1 MKKIVASVLC
11 GVMAVSMLA
20 GCGKKNADVV
30 SAAPEAS
37 VETSVEVTESVEQA
51 SSEDTQSTEE
61 ATENDAKDDFQSKY
75 DVSVIARTANVSE
88 DVLMIDFTFTN
99 NSDEEMS
106 LYRLY
111 DKATQNGVELE
122 EKASMDLNELRKKD
136 EVFYLSEKTQ
146 PGETKNLRVIYKLQ
160 DLHTPVVVDG
170 KDGLF
175 KYYIQLEDAVNETD
189 GDIIIASAYQTESDI
204 QADIE
209 LALLGVEKLND
220 QSGAFYVISTITNN
234 SDEELDLKKIGAKAV
249 QNGKELEKI
258 HAGGWDVR
266 NKLQP
271 GESDMIISCFGT
283 NEVGDIEFSLLDSV
297 HMNSVLASASYTP
310 EELFKNS
317 EDFNNN
323 VFDSSVY
330 IDRFTLL
337 DTIVGKFMTDMK
349 DEMSK

>member
-11 GVMAVSMLA
+11 GVMAISMLA
-20 GCGKKNADVV
+20 GCGKDNAK
-30 SAAPEAS
+30 AADTEAVA
-37 VETSVEVTESVEQA
+37 VETSAEATSDSAESVEQA
-51 SSEDTQSTEE
+51 SLDDTQTSEE
-61 ATENDAKDDFQSKY
+61 ASTNEEANKY
-75 DVSVIARTANVSE
+75 DISVIARTADLGD
-88 DVLMIDFTFTN
+88 DVLMLDFTFTN

-111 DKATQNGVELE
+111 DKATQNGVELDE
-122 EKASMDLNELRKKD
+122 TASTGINDLRKKD
-136 EVFYLSEKTQ
+136 EVFYLSEKTL
-146 PGETKNLRVIYKLQ
+146 PGETKNLRIVYKLT
-160 DLHTPVVVDG
+160 DLNTPVVVEG
-170 KDGLF
+170 KDGMF
-175 KYYIQLEDAVNETD
+175 KYYIQLADAVTETD
-189 GDIIIASAYQTESDI
+189 GEVIVATPYAVESAI

-209 LALLGVEKLND
+209 LALLGVDKLHD
-220 QSGAFYVISTITNN
+220 DSGAFYVISTITNTT
-234 SDEELDLKKIGAKAV
+234 DEELDLKKIGAKAV

-266 NKLQP
+266 KKLQP

-283 NEVGDIEFSLLDSV
+283 NEVGEIEFSLLDSSN
-297 HMNSVLASASYTP
+297 MNSVIASGTYTP
-310 EELFKNS
+310 EELFQNS

-337 DTIVGKFMTDMK
+337 DTVVGKFVTDMK